1 MNPLTKF
8 VTIGTLWGC
17 VALGLG
23 GQGDQIATDGSAAGA
38 LQASLGAELRDQV
51 TKAFALERLVRQAT
65 TRVVVVEGNHMVVEA
80 SRLPRELSSE
90 AWRYVMRVAT
100 NI

>member
-1 MNPLTKF
+1 MNPLTKI

-17 VALGLG
+17 VALGVATPT
-23 GQGDQIATDGSAAGA
+23 DIAGSPAATA
-38 LQASLGAELRDQV
+38 NSLCASFVAEVRDHV
-51 TKAFALERLVRQAT
+51 TKAFALERLVRAGT
-65 TRVVVVEGNHMVVEA
+65 TRVAVIEGNHMIVEA

-90 AWRYVMRVAT
+90 AWRYVVRVAS